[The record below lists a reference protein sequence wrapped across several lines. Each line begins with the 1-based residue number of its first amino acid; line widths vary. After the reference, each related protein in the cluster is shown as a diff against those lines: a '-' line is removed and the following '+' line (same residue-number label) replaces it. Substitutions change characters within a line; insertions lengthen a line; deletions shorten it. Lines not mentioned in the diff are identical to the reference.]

1 MKKRIIGMVLAVICL
16 VTALALPVAAEDSH
30 EHVWTE
36 KSSKKTLKVCEV
48 CGKGF
53 EYYKNPENDE
63 VVAWTEYVLTKEGK
77 RSQPVSHYADSDKV
91 IEWEKDGEVQFYEQT
106 DGTPQMYYVNG
117 KIYYYIP
124 YAYKTSKST
133 VKKLAQAAKKKVSFS
148 YYAWGENNFSYVSL
162 TGKDTWFDIRGG
174 AWAAVDAGGTKY
186 VIVQKYATEKSPDK
200 YYAIKT
206 KW

>member
-1 MKKRIIGMVLAVICL
+1 MKKRVISLFLAALCIVA
-16 VTALALPVAAEDSH
+16 ALALPVSAEDSH

-36 KSSKKTLKVCEV
+36 KSSEKTLKVCKV
-48 CGKGF
+48 CEKGF
-53 EYYKNPENDE
+53 EYYKHPESGE
-63 VVAWTEYVLTKEGK
+63 VVAWTEYVLTEEGK
-77 RSQPVSHYADSDKV
+77 RSQPISHYADSDKV
-91 IEWEKDGEVQFYEQT
+91 IEWEKNGEVQFYEQT
-106 DGTPQMYYVNG
+106 DGTPDMYYVNG

-124 YAYKTSKST
+124 YAYKSSKST

-148 YYAWGENNFSYVSL
+148 QYAWGEGNWSYISL
-162 TGKDTWFDIRGG
+162 MGKDNWFDIKGG

-186 VIVQKYATEKSPDK
+186 VIVQKYATEKAPDK